1 MIHYSHR
8 PIRSLESDVVAE
20 QLSIGDDGIEKGA
33 EPLVNEDAIHQTMQ
47 LSQKLNI
54 ESLSKSS
61 LIFSLI
67 FSKTL

>member
-1 MIHYSHR
+1 M
-8 PIRSLESDVVAE
+8 
-20 QLSIGDDGIEKGA
+20 GDDGIEKGA

>member
-20 QLSIGDDGIEKGA
+20 QLSMGDDGIEKGA